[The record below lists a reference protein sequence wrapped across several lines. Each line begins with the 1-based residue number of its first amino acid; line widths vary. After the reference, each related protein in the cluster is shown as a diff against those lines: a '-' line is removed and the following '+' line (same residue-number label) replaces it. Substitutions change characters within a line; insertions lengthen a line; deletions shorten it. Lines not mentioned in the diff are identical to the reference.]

1 MSPAT
6 IAPSTRVSRF
16 APSTRVSRFAPLLV
30 RAITVASHS
39 TSA

>member
-6 IAPSTRVSRF
+6 I